1 MTTAKTADDDFP
13 VDFKYPSPD
22 KKKPLPP
29 QGRLSQK
36 AKVDK
41 TRTKEDQK
49 TRPADWLPQAKP
61 QAAQQSQRSN
71 GNSGN
76 GRVPPF
82 TENRVP
88 EEVPST
94 LESAFTNDSSSL
106 RNIHESLEILVDG
119 HIKQAEGIIG
129 RTVLVSA
136 EDAHTISDVMFRAKH
151 GIGGKFSR
159 PQPWLSE
166 WMLNK
171 LKALPSVGG
180 KSRAEFVDSWQN
192 SAEERHQ
199 RQKQM
204 DEERKRML
212 TGA

>member
-1 MTTAKTADDDFP
+1 MTKTIESDDLP
-13 VDFKYPSPD
+13 VDFKYPTPD
-22 KKKPLPP
+22 KKKPPRAQP
-29 QGRLSQK
+29 RLSQ
-36 AKVDK
+36 
-41 TRTKEDQK
+41 TKRSDEK
-49 TRPADWLPQAKP
+49 TRPADWLPQKQPGAKE
-61 QAAQQSQRSN
+61 SS
-71 GNSGN
+71 GSSGN

-88 EEVPST
+88 DDVPTT

-180 KSRAEFVDSWQN
+180 KSRTEFVDSWQN
-192 SAEERHQ
+192 
-199 RQKQM
+199 
-204 DEERKRML
+204 
-212 TGA
+212 

>member
-1 MTTAKTADDDFP
+1 MTQTQSSDDLP
-13 VDFKYPSPD
+13 VDFKYPAQD
-22 KKKPLPP
+22 KKKPLPS

-36 AKVDK
+36 SK
-41 TRTKEDQK
+41 TRTTEDQK
-49 TRPADWLPQAKP
+49 TRPADWLPPKAQLPKP
-61 QAAQQSQRSN
+61 SGS
-71 GNSGN
+71 SGN

-88 EEVPST
+88 EDVPTT

-159 PQPWLSE
+159 PQPWLSQ

-171 LKALPSVGG
+171 LQALPSVGG
-180 KSRAEFVDSWQN
+180 KSRTEFVESWQN

>member
-1 MTTAKTADDDFP
+1 MTQTQTEDDLP
-13 VDFKYPSPD
+13 VDFKYPTID
-22 KKKPLPP
+22 KKK
-29 QGRLSQK
+29 RLS
-36 AKVDK
+36 
-41 TRTKEDQK
+41 RTKSSEEK
-49 TRPADWLPQAKP
+49 TRPADWVTPSPVKIQLK
-61 QAAQQSQRSN
+61 
-71 GNSGN
+71 SGN

-94 LESAFTNDSSSL
+94 LEQAFQGDTSSL

-180 KSRAEFVDSWQN
+180 KSRTEFVDSWQN